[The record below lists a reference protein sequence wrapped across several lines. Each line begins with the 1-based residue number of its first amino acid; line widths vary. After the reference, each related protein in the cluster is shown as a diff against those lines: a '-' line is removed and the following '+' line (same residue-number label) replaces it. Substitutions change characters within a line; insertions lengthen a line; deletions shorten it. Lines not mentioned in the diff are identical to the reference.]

1 MGSRARPRVDAAM
14 TDAGAGTSHVTP
26 LAELTIRKAR
36 PDDVD
41 DVAAIER
48 RAFSDPWSANS
59 FRALF
64 GNPLVH
70 FVVAEDRKSTAR
82 LVGYMVMWFVVDESE
97 IANLAVAEEARRAG
111 VGARLLDHAL
121 AAARERRSAVVFLEV
136 RESNAAARAL
146 YASRGFEIA
155 GRRAKYYRKPVE
167 DALVLR
173 RGL

>member
-1 MGSRARPRVDAAM
+1 MTNTRPHQTPAVPPRHLMIRGARR
-14 TDAGAGTSHVTP
+14 
-26 LAELTIRKAR
+26 
-36 PDDVD
+36 DDVD
-41 DVAAIER
+41 DVAAIEK

-70 FVVAEDRKSTAR
+70 FAVAEDGITGRI
-82 LVGYMVMWFVVDESE
+82 LGYVVTWFVVDEGE
-97 IANLAVAEEARRAG
+97 IANLAVSDEARRAG

-121 AAARERRSAVVFLEV
+121 DIARERRAQVVFLEV
-136 RESNAAARAL
+136 RESNVAARAL
-146 YASRGFEIA
+146 YASRGFEVA
-155 GRRAKYYRKPVE
+155 GRRSKYYRKPIE

>member
-1 MGSRARPRVDAAM
+1 M
-14 TDAGAGTSHVTP
+14 TDTRAHPTP
-26 LAELTIRKAR
+26 ALPPRHLVIRAAKR
-36 PDDVD
+36 DDVD

-70 FVVAEDRKSTAR
+70 FAVAEDSITGQ
-82 LVGYMVMWFVVDESE
+82 VFGYVVTWFVVDEGE
-97 IANLAVAEEARRAG
+97 IANLAVSDEARRTG
-111 VGARLLDHAL
+111 IGARLLDHAL
-121 AAARERRSAVVFLEV
+121 EVARERRCQIVFLEV

-146 YASRGFEIA
+146 YASRAFEVA
-155 GRRAKYYRKPVE
+155 GRRSKYYRKPVE

-173 RGL
+173 RAL

>member
-1 MGSRARPRVDAAM
+1 MTETGSGTTPVVPPTGWTIRTARP
-14 TDAGAGTSHVTP
+14 G
-26 LAELTIRKAR
+26 
-36 PDDVD
+36 DVD

-70 FVVAEDRKSTAR
+70 FVVAEDATTRR
-82 LVGYMVMWFVVDESE
+82 VMGYMVMWFVVDESE
-97 IANLAVAEEARRAG
+97 IANLAVSDDARRAG
-111 VGARLLDHAL
+111 IGARLLDHAL
-121 AAARERRSAVVFLEV
+121 AAAVERRAAVVFLEV
-136 RESNAAARAL
+136 RESNGAARAL
-146 YASRGFEIA
+146 YASRGFEVA

>member
-1 MGSRARPRVDAAM
+1 MTGAASDTTPVVPPR
-14 TDAGAGTSHVTP
+14 
-26 LAELTIRKAR
+26 ELTIRKAR
-36 PDDVD
+36 PNDVD
-41 DVAAIER
+41 VVAAIER

-70 FVVAEDRKSTAR
+70 FAVAEDTGAAR
-82 LVGYMVMWFVVDESE
+82 VVGYLVMWFVVDESE
-97 IANLAVAEEARRAG
+97 IANLAVADTVRRSG

-121 AAARERRSAVVFLEV
+121 AAAQERRCAVVFLEV
-136 RESNAAARAL
+136 RESNTAARAL

-155 GRRAKYYRKPVE
+155 GRRSRYYRKPVE

-173 RGL
+173 RAL

>member
-1 MGSRARPRVDAAM
+1 MGGRTRPRVDAAM
-14 TDAGAGTSHVTP
+14 TDAGAGTRHVTP
-26 LAELTIRKAR
+26 LAEVTIRKAR

-64 GNPLVH
+64 GNPIVH
-70 FVVAEDRKSTAR
+70 FVVAEDRSTAR
-82 LVGYMVMWFVVDESE
+82 LVGYLVMWFVVDESE
-97 IANLAVAEEARRAG
+97 IANLAVSEDARRAG

-121 AAARERRSAVVFLEV
+121 TAARERRSAVVFLEV

>member
-1 MGSRARPRVDAAM
+1 MGSRTRPRVDAAM
-14 TDAGAGTSHVTP
+14 TDAGAGTRHVTP

-70 FVVAEDRKSTAR
+70 FVVAEDRTAAH

-97 IANLAVAEEARRAG
+97 IANLAVSEDARRAG

>member
-1 MGSRARPRVDAAM
+1 M
-14 TDAGAGTSHVTP
+14 TDASPRAAVPPRHVV
-26 LAELTIRKAR
+26 IRSAR
-36 PDDVD
+36 RDDID
-41 DVAAIER
+41 DVASIER

-70 FVVAEDRKSTAR
+70 FAVAEDTITSR
-82 LVGYMVMWFVVDESE
+82 LLGYVVTWFVVDEGE
-97 IANLAVAEEARRAG
+97 IANLAVADEARRAG

-121 AAARERRSAVVFLEV
+121 DVAVERRCAVVFLEV
-136 RESNAAARAL
+136 RESNVAARAL
-146 YASRGFEIA
+146 YASRGFEVA
-155 GRRAKYYRKPVE
+155 GRRSKYYRKPVE

>member
-1 MGSRARPRVDAAM
+1 MIRGARR
-14 TDAGAGTSHVTP
+14 
-26 LAELTIRKAR
+26 
-36 PDDVD
+36 DDVD
-41 DVAAIER
+41 DIAAIER
-48 RAFSDPWSANS
+48 RAFSDPWSAGS

-70 FVVAEDRKSTAR
+70 FAVAEDSVTRR
-82 LVGYMVMWFVVDESE
+82 VLGYVVSWYVVDEAE
-97 IANLAVAEEARRAG
+97 IANLAVGDDVRRAG

-121 AAARERRSAVVFLEV
+121 DIARERRCQVVFLEV

-146 YASRGFEIA
+146 YASRGFEVA

>member
-1 MGSRARPRVDAAM
+1 MTDTKPRVGPALPPR
-14 TDAGAGTSHVTP
+14 HLVV
-26 LAELTIRKAR
+26 RVAR
-36 PDDVD
+36 RDDVD

-70 FVVAEDRKSTAR
+70 FAVAEDSITGRI
-82 LVGYMVMWFVVDESE
+82 LGYVVTWFVLDEGE
-97 IANLAVAEEARRAG
+97 IANLAVSDERRRAG
-111 VGARLLDHAL
+111 IGARLLDHAL
-121 AAARERRSAVVFLEV
+121 DVARERRCQVVFLEV

-146 YASRGFEIA
+146 YASRGFEVA
-155 GRRAKYYRKPVE
+155 GRRSKYYRKPVE